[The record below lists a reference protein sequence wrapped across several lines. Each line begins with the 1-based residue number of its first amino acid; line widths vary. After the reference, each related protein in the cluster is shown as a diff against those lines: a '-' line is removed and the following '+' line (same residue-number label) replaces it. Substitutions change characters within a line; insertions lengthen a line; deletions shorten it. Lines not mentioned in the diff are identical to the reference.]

1 MLFSIFYAFSA
12 LLDMFLMESSECS
25 FSFSCSI
32 IIKFSFYAF
41 DSLSSSSKSLMS
53 LLKLYNVVENSL
65 MKVSIKGLN
74 VGLSD
79 FDSEGSYLGNGD
91 K

>member
-1 MLFSIFYAFSA
+1 
-12 LLDMFLMESSECS
+12 
-25 FSFSCSI
+25 
-32 IIKFSFYAF
+32 
-41 DSLSSSSKSLMS
+41 MS

-65 MKVSIKGLN
+65 MKVSINGLN

-79 FDSEGSYLGNGD
+79 FDNEGSYLGNGD